1 MKVSIA
7 TVPNGKYRYGYCLVD
22 LYGRKYYTKFTDY
35 EVNRH
40 LKLRF
45 RRNFPGFRKW
55 VYTPMSKFLDL

>member
-35 EVNRH
+35 EV
-40 LKLRF
+40 K
-45 RRNFPGFRKW
+45 
-55 VYTPMSKFLDL
+55 